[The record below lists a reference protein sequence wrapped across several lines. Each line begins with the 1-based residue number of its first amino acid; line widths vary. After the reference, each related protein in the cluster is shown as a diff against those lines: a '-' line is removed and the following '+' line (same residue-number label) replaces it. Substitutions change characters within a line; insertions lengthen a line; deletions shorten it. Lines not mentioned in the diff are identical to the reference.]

1 MTFKT
6 IISGRLEF
14 GTPRSFEQVVKM
26 FEHRK
31 ENYYKN
37 DILLNAEEIFLEE
50 GCALEVPRYITQSS
64 ERTLQN
70 TLNLLKQVAQF
81 AVAGDMNAWMVDEG
95 KVIKQGMIEPHS
107 DKTAV
112 KAFLRGRDL
121 MNEAGMENEARE
133 ALSRAI
139 EKFERH
145 ALAYERRGY
154 VNFRLRNYTDALYD
168 YNKSIDIN
176 PRKAD
181 PYFGRAFVRI
191 AQNDFAAAITD
202 FDQAIKFSIPLQSIY
217 WKSRRLKADCL
228 IHNKQFEL
236 AAKEMALF
244 LKRKFKPE
252 DSNYQWRQ
260 RVFFQYGKA
269 LMEMGKYKD
278 AVVAFDSTLST
289 ETTKEPVVEAEV
301 LLQRGIALQKAGQDG
316 FAENWKKAADRGSKK
331 AAQLLEEMA

>member
-14 GTPRSFEQVVKM
+14 GTPRSFEQVIKM

-37 DILLNAEEIFLEE
+37 DILLNAEEIFIED
-50 GCALEVPRYITQSS
+50 GCALEIPRYITQSS

-81 AVAGDMNAWMVDEG
+81 AVAGDMNAWMVDNG
-95 KVIKQGMIEPHS
+95 KVIKQGMVEPQS

-121 MNEAGMENEARE
+121 VDETGMENEARE

-154 VNFRLRNYTDALYD
+154 VNFRLRNYADALYD

-191 AQNDFAAAITD
+191 AQSDYAAAIAD
-202 FDQAIKFSIPLQSIY
+202 FDKAIKFSIPLQSIY

-228 IHNKQFEL
+228 LNTKQYE
-236 AAKEMALF
+236 AAVKEMGLF
-244 LKRKFKPE
+244 LKRGFKPE
-252 DSNYQWRQ
+252 DSNYHWRQ

-269 LMEMGKYKD
+269 LMELGKYKE
-278 AVVAFDSTLST
+278 AAMAFDNTLNT
-289 ETTKEPVVEAEV
+289 ETNREPVAEAEI
-301 LLQRGIALQKAGQDG
+301 LLQRGIALQKAGQEG